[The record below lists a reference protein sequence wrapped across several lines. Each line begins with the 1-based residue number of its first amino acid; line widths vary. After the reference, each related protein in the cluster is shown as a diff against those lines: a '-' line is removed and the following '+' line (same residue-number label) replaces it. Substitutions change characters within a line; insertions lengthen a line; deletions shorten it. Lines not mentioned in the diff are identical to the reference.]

1 LIPFA
6 TSQGGALHDVWIV
19 FIRAGIVVYVI
30 VVGLI
35 LFAAVRYR
43 RRNPNVIQG
52 KPFFSNIPLEITWT
66 VIPLLMVGGLFAVSN
81 PAEYHVETVRN
92 PADEVVD
99 VVAYRWSWRFLYPKE
114 HVAVEGSAHH
124 TPELVLPLERT
135 TEIRLTSSDVIHAF
149 WVPAFLF
156 KRDAIPG
163 RTNVFDLTPIH
174 AGTFRGACAEFC
186 GTFHAYMPFSVRVVP
201 AAEYA
206 SALQA
211 ASRPVP

>member
-1 LIPFA
+1 MIPFA

-19 FIRAGIVVYVI
+19 FIRAGIVVYVL

-35 LFAAVRYR
+35 VFAAVRYR
-43 RRNPNVIQG
+43 RRDPRVVQG
-52 KPFFSNIPLEITWT
+52 KTFSSNVPLEITWT
-66 VIPLLMVGGLFAVSN
+66 VVPLLVVGGLFAVSN
-81 PAEYHVETVRN
+81 PAEYHVETIRR

-114 HVAVEGSAHH
+114 HVTVQGSADH
-124 TPELVLPLERT
+124 TPELVLPLRRT

-163 RTNVFDLTPIH
+163 RTNIFDLTPTR
-174 AGTFRGACAEFC
+174 AGTFAGACAEFC
-186 GTFHAYMPFSVRVVP
+186 GTYHAYMRFRVRVVP
-201 AAEYA
+201 AADYA
-206 SALQA
+206 AALQA
-211 ASRPVP
+211 AGRPVP